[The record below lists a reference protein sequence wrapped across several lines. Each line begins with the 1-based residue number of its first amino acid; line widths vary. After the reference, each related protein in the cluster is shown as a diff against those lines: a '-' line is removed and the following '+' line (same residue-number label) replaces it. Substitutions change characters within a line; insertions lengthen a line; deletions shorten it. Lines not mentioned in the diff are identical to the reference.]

1 MTVSAGLI
9 DVMAASDNHEEAVRL
24 AAALLAR
31 QLVDSLDRS
40 ISVDVQRVEEPLLL
54 ALCDSNRSV
63 RTAAAGCIAAFARA
77 EFSDRGSGWPSL
89 PHKLEQLC
97 TSGIAAHAV
106 GAATC
111 LQILSEDCAVA
122 IVDAEGEEAAALRE
136 HLLRLIVGLIDS
148 AADQQVRRKAISAST
163 HFFKAASQPST
174 FDLDDYDDDGEEK
187 AEHRQQRHATY
198 GQQQLEGLVHT
209 LAPRFVTFLEGTVEA
224 LAAGGADALA
234 AAVSPGGAAASQ
246 WEELGVAIDGIVS
259 MCKFDEA
266 IAPYL
271 GRGVQAAAALF
282 CAAAGAASSQAGHDA
297 LAWDAELESA
307 MHQFGRTTLEFFADI
322 VVTEDASVDTLR
334 HMDHGASSSA
344 IALAALSARSNQQ
357 RPHPSSLS
365 AAFYQAVLAF
375 GTRMTEAER
384 SELELGPDAHIAE
397 TGADVLFARSKGAGN
412 ADHDEGDVNDA
423 DESSD
428 DDEDNEK
435 LSALRH
441 ATSFLLTIMSSVMP
455 DEMLDGILPV
465 LAPTLSPD
473 TGAASVPWT
482 IMEGALLIASV
493 LIDGALRPLVDR
505 DAAGPML
512 DVCVALVQQPDLAAP
527 IRSGACKCLEKFT
540 TSLVDLA
547 CATVK
552 RERLSMTTL
561 APVGARCIAALATPL
576 TDCNKAV
583 QQSAF
588 HALNEL
594 MKHVLDYAQDEDE
607 QASELDDDEEDIGD
621 DDDVGS
627 SLYALMPDATLAGM
641 YNTLASN
648 CSHYQVSSRAC
659 LYDLIAAIAET
670 DKALA
675 PLRPG
680 QLRGRIVLRDPAL
693 RDAVLVGLCAHWEA
707 LTDLDASTTDLVV
720 YESAAVAECLGRVAL
735 VCGPEAAPVVPR
747 IAAKCTAV
755 FSLMTAKRSTAL
767 ADESLVTGC
776 VDLISAICDAIGPT
790 LAFQHVLSPELLA
803 ASGALSATPS
813 DSPNAAEVH
822 RSAFSLLGDFGACVG
837 GMQTAR
843 LQEAAGHVTLDAIAA
858 VVAECP
864 GRGDDVQARALVN
877 CAKSMWREI
886 CAMVLPRFPLATK
899 AARRGFTEKELAA
912 LRTASGE
919 EAPRG
924 RRGK

>member
-1 MTVSAGLI
+1 
-9 DVMAASDNHEEAVRL
+9 
-24 AAALLAR
+24 
-31 QLVDSLDRS
+31 
-40 ISVDVQRVEEPLLL
+40 
-54 ALCDSNRSV
+54 
-63 RTAAAGCIAAFARA
+63 
-77 EFSDRGSGWPSL
+77 
-89 PHKLEQLC
+89 
-97 TSGIAAHAV
+97 
-106 GAATC
+106 
-111 LQILSEDCAVA
+111 
-122 IVDAEGEEAAALRE
+122 
-136 HLLRLIVGLIDS
+136 
-148 AADQQVRRKAISAST
+148 
-163 HFFKAASQPST
+163 
-174 FDLDDYDDDGEEK
+174 
-187 AEHRQQRHATY
+187 
-198 GQQQLEGLVHT
+198 
-209 LAPRFVTFLEGTVEA
+209 
-224 LAAGGADALA
+224 
-234 AAVSPGGAAASQ
+234 
-246 WEELGVAIDGIVS
+246 
-259 MCKFDEA
+259 
-266 IAPYL
+266 
-271 GRGVQAAAALF
+271 
-282 CAAAGAASSQAGHDA
+282 
-297 LAWDAELESA
+297 
-307 MHQFGRTTLEFFADI
+307 
-322 VVTEDASVDTLR
+322 
-334 HMDHGASSSA
+334 
-344 IALAALSARSNQQ
+344 
-357 RPHPSSLS
+357 
-365 AAFYQAVLAF
+365 
-375 GTRMTEAER
+375 
-384 SELELGPDAHIAE
+384 
-397 TGADVLFARSKGAGN
+397 VLFARSKGAGN
-412 ADHDEGDVNDA
+412 ADHDEGDANDA
-423 DESSD
+423 ESSD

-455 DEMLDGILPV
+455 DEMLGGILPV
-465 LAPTLSPD
+465 LAPALSPD

-493 LIDGALRPLVDR
+493 LIDGALRPLADR

-512 DVCVALVQQPDLAAP
+512 DVCVALVQQPELAAP

-576 TDCNKAV
+576 ADCNKAV

-607 QASELDDDEEDIGD
+607 QASDLDDEEDIGD

-675 PLRPG
+675 PLRSG
-680 QLRGRIVLRDPAL
+680 QLRSRIVLRDPAL

-707 LTDLDASTTDLVV
+707 MTDLDASTTDLVV

-755 FSLMTAKRSTAL
+755 FSLMTAKRPTAL

-837 GMQTAR
+837 ACR
-843 LQEAAGHVTLDAIAA
+843 
-858 VVAECP
+858 
-864 GRGDDVQARALVN
+864 
-877 CAKSMWREI
+877 
-886 CAMVLPRFPLATK
+886 
-899 AARRGFTEKELAA
+899 
-912 LRTASGE
+912 
-919 EAPRG
+919 PRG
-924 RRGK
+924 YRKRPGT